1 MMGSGLIGDESGI
14 RNRVEGLL
22 IFLCI
27 GVVALDVGANFLNPV
42 VDVLLGL
49 PDVLLG
55 GVSEGDDQ
63 REVEELIV
71 D

>member
-1 MMGSGLIGDESGI
+1 MGSGLIGDESGI
-14 RNRVEGLL
+14 RNRVKGFL
-22 IFLCI
+22 IFFGI
-27 GVVALDVGANFLNPV
+27 RVVALDMGADFLNPV

-55 GVSEGDDQ
+55 GVSEGEDL